1 MVKRWYAGHPLVWLL
16 SPLAILFWLLSAFR
30 RFLFSTG
37 LKKVYRGRAKVIV
50 VGNISVGGNGK
61 TPVVLALAQYYREKG
76 VRVGILS
83 RGYGGSLAIILVKSP
98 LMMMPVK

>member
-1 MVKRWYAGHPLVWLL
+1 M
-16 SPLAILFWLLSAFR
+16 
-30 RFLFSTG
+30 
-37 LKKVYRGRAKVIV
+37 YRGRAKVIV

-83 RGYGGSLAIILVKSP
+83 RG
-98 LMMMPVK
+98 